1 MELKSFM
8 ESKIYACGFPCE
20 NPYLQVLNDEKI
32 KAVSLSEK
40 ELLELDSINEKD
52 VLLFCCTFFE
62 TNLNEFLKILD
73 KKHVKNPLVIIG
85 KNYDQ
90 TYLEKLFELHPFTY
104 IKLPCSN
111 EKIIDELIKAKE
123 GKCSYI
129 PQPNDKERLDKA
141 KVNLVAFHEVATALT
156 AETNI
161 EKLLNMILTKTRH
174 LAKADAGSLYLK
186 EGDNHLRFV
195 LTQNISS
202 DWNGK
207 KDILLEIKENSISGY
222 TAKTS
227 KPCNLLDV
235 YTIPETLPFSYNKNF
250 DISTG
255 YRTKSMVT
263 MAMYN
268 NSGEVLGVIQL
279 INKRKDYDQRIP
291 GKKLEEDQ
299 IIPFDIKDVEFLD
312 DLASLAAIALE
323 NARLYQ
329 EIRRMFEGFVKA
341 SVVAIEAKDPVT
353 HGHSE
358 RVANLTVAMAET
370 INNIHEGPFANI
382 KFSERDML
390 QIRYASLLH
399 DFGKVSV
406 NEEVLTKSKKLF
418 PYELENLKSRYKF
431 IRKSI
436 ESDYYKE
443 CVDFIEKNG
452 LEKYIEAKPEMDK
465 AFQGHLKEIDDTIN
479 LLIKSNEPTVLE
491 EGCSNR
497 ISELSKSVYK
507 DNDGNETPYLTERET
522 TALSIKRGSLSEAE
536 RLEIESHVKHSYE
549 FLARIPW
556 TKDLSRVPEIAYSHH
571 EKLNGRG
578 YPNHRVKEDIPI
590 ESQMM
595 GITDIFDA
603 LTAQDRPYKPALPLK
618 KALSILHM
626 DADNNALNKDLVELF
641 ENEKVYNCLEE
652 KPIE

>member
-1 MELKSFM
+1 MYNTA
-8 ESKIYACGFPCE
+8 KIYACGFPNE
-20 NPYLQVLNDEKI
+20 EPYSSIIKEKQLIVLTKE
-32 KAVSLSEK
+32 
-40 ELLELDSINEKD
+40 ELLKQENINEND
-52 VLLFCCTFFE
+52 VLFFFCQEFE
-62 TNLNEFLKILD
+62 THIIEYLGVLT
-73 KKHVKNPLVIIG
+73 KKLEKNPLVIAG
-85 KNYDQ
+85 KNYSQ
-90 TYLEKLFELHPFTY
+90 SYLENLFEQHPFTY
-104 IKLPCSN
+104 IKLPSTK
-111 EKIIDELIKAKE
+111 EAIIEELIKAKE
-123 GKCSYI
+123 GKCNYI
-129 PQPNDKERLDKA
+129 PKPNQKDWLDKA
-141 KVNLVAFHEVATALT
+141 KANLVAFHEVATALT
-156 AETNI
+156 AEKNI
-161 EKLLNMILTKTRH
+161 EKLLDLILTKTRH

-207 KDILLEIKENSISGY
+207 KDVLLEIKENSISGY

-227 KPCNLLDV
+227 KPFNLLDV
-235 YTIPETLPFSYNKNF
+235 YSIPENISVSYNKNF
-250 DISTG
+250 DMSSG

-291 GKKLEEDQ
+291 GKKLDEDQ
-299 IIPFDIKDVEFLD
+299 IIPFNINDVEFLD

-329 EIRRMFEGFVKA
+329 EIRQMFEGFVKA

-358 RVANLTVAMAET
+358 RVADLTVAMAQT
-370 INNIHEGPFANI
+370 INNMHEGPFANI
-382 KFSERDML
+382 NFSEKDML

-418 PYELENLKSRYKF
+418 PYELENLKSRYKY

-436 ESDYYKE
+436 ESDYRQE
-443 CVDFIEKNG
+443 CLDYIDKNG
-452 LEKYIEAKPEMDK
+452 LEKYNAAKPEMDK
-465 AFQGHLKEIDDTIN
+465 AFQERIQEIDDTIN

-497 ISELSKSVYK
+497 IAELSNSTYK
-507 DNDGNETPYLTERET
+507 DKEGNETPYLTERET
-522 TALSIKRGSLSEAE
+522 TALSIKRGSLSESE

-571 EKLNGRG
+571 EKLNGKG
-578 YPNHRVKEDIPI
+578 YPNHRSEQDIPL

-603 LTAQDRPYKPALPLK
+603 LTAQDRPYKPALPLQ
-618 KALSILHM
+618 KALNILHM
-626 DADNNALNKDLVELF
+626 DANNNALNKDLVDLF
-641 ENEKVYNCLEE
+641 EKEKIYSCLKE

>member
-1 MELKSFM
+1 MSNTA
-8 ESKIYACGFPCE
+8 KIYACGFPNE
-20 NPYLQVLNDEKI
+20 EPYSSIIKEQKIIVLTEQ
-32 KAVSLSEK
+32 
-40 ELLELDSINEKD
+40 ELLQETNINEND
-52 VLLFCCTFFE
+52 VLLLFCQEFE
-62 TNLNEFLKILD
+62 THIIDYLGILT
-73 KKHVKNPLVIIG
+73 KKLEKNPLVIIG
-85 KNYDQ
+85 KNYSQ
-90 TYLEKLFELHPFTY
+90 SYLENLFEQHPFTY
-104 IKLPCSN
+104 IKLPATK
-111 EKIIDELIKAKE
+111 EQIIEELIKAKE
-123 GKCSYI
+123 NKCFYI
-129 PQPNDKERLDKA
+129 PKPNPKDWLDKA
-141 KVNLVAFHEVATALT
+141 KANLVAFHEVATALT
-156 AETNI
+156 AEKNI
-161 EKLLNMILTKTRH
+161 EKLLDLILTKTRH

-207 KDILLEIKENSISGY
+207 KDVLLEIKENSISGY

-227 KPCNLLDV
+227 KPFNLLDV
-235 YTIPETLPFSYNKNF
+235 YSIPESISVSYNKNF
-250 DISTG
+250 DMSSG
-255 YRTKSMVT
+255 YRTKSMIT

-291 GKKLEEDQ
+291 GKKLDEDQ
-299 IIPFDIKDVEFLD
+299 IIPFNNNDVEFLD

-329 EIRRMFEGFVKA
+329 EIRQMFEGFVKA

-358 RVANLTVAMAET
+358 RVADLTVAMAQT
-370 INNIHEGPFANI
+370 INDMHEGPFADV
-382 KFSERDML
+382 KFSEKDML

-418 PYELENLKSRYKF
+418 PYELENLKSRYKY

-436 ESDYYKE
+436 ESDYRQE
-443 CVDFIEKNG
+443 CLDYIDKNG
-452 LEKYIEAKPEMDK
+452 LEKYNAAKPEMDE
-465 AFQGHLKEIDDTIN
+465 AFQKRLQEIDDTIN

-497 ISELSKSVYK
+497 IAELSSSTYK
-507 DNDGNETPYLTERET
+507 DKEGNETPYLTERET
-522 TALSIKRGSLSEAE
+522 TALSIKRGSLSESE

-578 YPNHRVKEDIPI
+578 YPNHRVKDDIPI

-626 DADNNALNKDLVELF
+626 DADNNALNKDLVDLF
-641 ENEKVYNCLEE
+641 EKEKIYSCLKD

>member
-1 MELKSFM
+1 MDNIQ
-8 ESKIYACGFPCE
+8 IYACGFPQE
-20 NPYLQVLNDEKI
+20 ELFSSIINDDSI
-32 KAVSLSEK
+32 KAKEISE
-40 ELLELDSINEKD
+40 LELFKLESTDDKSVFFI
-52 VLLFCCTFFE
+52 CCTAFE
-62 TNLNEFLKILD
+62 TYLYEFINFFS
-73 KKHVKNPLVIIG
+73 KKSIKNPLVIIG
-85 KNYDQ
+85 EYYSQ
-90 TYLEKLFELHPFTY
+90 EYLENLFELHPFTY
-104 IKLPCSN
+104 IKIPCEK
-111 EKIIDELIKAKE
+111 EKIIKELIKAKE

-129 PQPNDKERLDKA
+129 PKPNYKEGLDKA
-141 KVNLVAFHEVATALT
+141 RENLVAFHEVATALT
-156 AETNI
+156 AEKNI
-161 EKLLNMILTKTRH
+161 EKLLDLILTKTRH

-186 EGDNHLRFV
+186 EGENNLRFV
-195 LTQNISS
+195 LTQNIST

-227 KPCNLLDV
+227 KACNILDV
-235 YTIPETLPFSYNKNF
+235 YTIPKTLPFSYNKNF
-250 DISTG
+250 DISSG
-255 YRTKSMVT
+255 YRTKTMVT

-268 NSGEVLGVIQL
+268 NNGEVLGVIQL
-279 INKRKDYDQRIP
+279 INKRKDYDKRVP
-291 GKKLEEDQ
+291 GKKLDEDQ

-341 SVVAIEAKDPVT
+341 SIVAIEAKDPVT

-370 INNIHEGPFANI
+370 INNIHEGPFANV
-382 KFSERDML
+382 KFNEKDML

-418 PYELENLKSRYKF
+418 PYELENLKSRYKY

-436 ESDYYKE
+436 ESDYHKE
-443 CVDFIEKNG
+443 CLDYIDKNG
-452 LEKYIEAKPEMDK
+452 LESYAKAKADMDK
-465 AFQGHLKEIDDTIN
+465 TFEARLKEIDDTVN

-497 ISELSKSVYK
+497 IDELFKSTYK
-507 DNDGNETPYLTERET
+507 DDSGNEIPYLTEREAS
-522 TALSIKRGSLSEAE
+522 ALSIKRGSLSEAE

-549 FLARIPW
+549 FLSRIPW

-603 LTAQDRPYKPALPLK
+603 LTAQDRPYKPALPLQ

-626 DADNNALNKDLVELF
+626 DADNNALNKDLVDLF
-641 ENEKVYNCLEE
+641 EKKEVYKCLEK

>member
-1 MELKSFM
+1 MDKIQ
-8 ESKIYACGFPCE
+8 IYACGFQGDE
-20 NPYLQVLNDEKI
+20 FFSSIINDERI
-32 KAVSLSEK
+32 KATSISFGEFFK
-40 ELLELDSINEKD
+40 LDSSNEKT
-52 VLLFCCTFFE
+52 VFFIECTTFEKKLNKFIALFAKVF
-62 TNLNEFLKILD
+62 I
-73 KKHVKNPLVIIG
+73 KNPLVIVG
-85 KNYDQ
+85 KNYSQ
-90 TYLEKLFELHPFTY
+90 SYLESLFELHPFTY
-104 IKLPCSN
+104 IKLPSDK
-111 EKIIDELIKAKE
+111 ETIINELIKAKE

-129 PQPNDKERLDKA
+129 PKPNNKVGLDKA
-141 KVNLVAFHEVATALT
+141 KANLVAFHEVATALT
-156 AETNI
+156 AEKNI
-161 EKLLNMILTKTRH
+161 EKLLNLILTKTRH

-195 LTQNISS
+195 LTQNIST

-222 TAKTS
+222 TAKTA

-235 YTIPETLPFSYNKNF
+235 YTIPESLPFTYNKNF
-250 DISTG
+250 DESSG

-279 INKRKDYDQRIP
+279 INKRKDYDSRIP
-291 GKKLEEDQ
+291 GKKLDEDQ
-299 IIPFDIKDVEFLD
+299 IIPFDVKDVEFLD
-312 DLASLAAIALE
+312 DLASLAAVALE

-329 EIRRMFEGFVKA
+329 EIRSMFEGFVKA

-358 RVANLTVAMAET
+358 RVANLTVAMAKT
-370 INNIHEGPFANI
+370 INNIHEGPFANV
-382 KFSERDML
+382 KFSEKDML

-406 NEEVLTKSKKLF
+406 NEEILTKSKKLF
-418 PYELENLKSRYKF
+418 PYELENLKSRYKY

-436 ESDYYKE
+436 ESDYHKE
-443 CVDFIEKNG
+443 CLDFIEKNG
-452 LEKYIEAKPEMDK
+452 LDKFLEAKPEMDK
-465 AFQGHLKEIDDTIN
+465 AFNARLKEIDDTVD

-497 ISELSKSVYK
+497 IEELSKSVYK
-507 DNDGNETPYLTERET
+507 DDSGNETPYLTEREAI
-522 TALSIKRGSLSEAE
+522 ALSVKRGSLSEAE

-549 FLARIPW
+549 FLSRIPW

-595 GITDIFDA
+595 GIVDIFDA
-603 LTAQDRPYKPALPLK
+603 LTAQDRPYKPALPLQ

-626 DADNNALNKDLVELF
+626 DAEHDALNKELVDIF
-641 ENEKVYNCLEE
+641 EKEKVYNCLDE